1 MPRQDPQG
9 RWISDDGLQYWD
21 GTAWRPFGVQAPRT
35 SSALPVVLIGC
46 GFVLVVGLVLT
57 IVTGIFVFNSADFQR
72 AYCNGYT
79 RSNAN
84 NVCPFHPSPP

>member
-1 MPRQDPQG
+1 
-9 RWISDDGLQYWD
+9 
-21 GTAWRPFGVQAPRT
+21 
-35 SSALPVVLIGC
+35 LIGC